1 LRQNFYD
8 EVLVKMHGLNSVPRC
23 RRGRGFRRRLGFRLL
38 ATWVSVVCASTY
50 AGAAAA
56 YDVESDSTTNAVY
69 VLLRN
74 LNPSVDFVSITVG
87 DALPAFVPVASATL
101 VPASVAAGES
111 DLAAIEFDVSAAA
124 TLGQTGDIQVTLGGL
139 QNGTP
144 TDVILRIPLE
154 VVASAAAA
162 QGEVGVGVPAPDPGG
177 ADTDGDGVT
186 DALEVAFG
194 SDPVNANSVP
204 GKLASAVVPGL
215 GAVAGITLLGLVLTS
230 GWVLS
235 QRQPRL
241 GAS

>member
-1 LRQNFYD
+1 VQM
-8 EVLVKMHGLNSVPRC
+8 LVVNSGLRC
-23 RRGRGFRRRLGFRLL
+23 RQGPGFRRRSGFRLL
-38 ATWVSVVCASTY
+38 AALVSVVCASTY

-56 YDVESDSTTNAVY
+56 YDVESDSSTNAIY

-101 VPASVAAGES
+101 IPASVAAGES

-144 TDVILRIPLE
+144 IDVILRIPLE

-194 SDPVNANSVP
+194 SDPTNANSVP
-204 GKLASAVVPGL
+204 GKLAFAVVPGL
-215 GAVAGITLLGLVLTS
+215 GAVAGIMLLALVFMS

-235 QRQPRL
+235 QRQHRL